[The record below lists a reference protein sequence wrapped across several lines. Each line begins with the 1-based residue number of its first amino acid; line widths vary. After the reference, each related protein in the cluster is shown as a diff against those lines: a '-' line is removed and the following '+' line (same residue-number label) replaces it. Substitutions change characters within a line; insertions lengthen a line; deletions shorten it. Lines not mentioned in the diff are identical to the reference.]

1 MKHDVLSQ
9 NYYNPSFQLRAR
21 NYPTNLFS
29 PATCLKPTLHVSLA
43 SAMLYAV
50 VDIET
55 NGSNTERGRITE
67 VAVFITDGK
76 EVLEEFS
83 TLVNPGKFIPNYITS
98 LTGITNEMV
107 MLDPPFSE
115 IAPRLHEMLKD
126 KVFVAHNVN
135 FDYGFLK
142 EEFKRCDINWS
153 ANKLCTVRLGRKIF
167 PGFRS
172 YGLGNLCKRLNI
184 SIYPRHRAIGDA
196 RATTTLFLQMMSRD
210 HQQVIPQMLKRN
222 SREATLPPNI
232 PREKVDNLPEQAGVY
247 YFLNAKAKVI
257 YVGKAKNLKKRVI
270 SHFTGNSK
278 LKKQR
283 KFLDLVVDIDFVT
296 CGNEL
301 IALLYE
307 CLEIKRL
314 IPEFNR
320 AQKFLQLNYGIYSY
334 EDRNGYLRLA
344 IAKNNKMCNPIYT
357 CSSMAEARKLLM
369 QKVSEYQLCPKLC
382 GLQKSSGAC
391 FDQKIGQCQGAC
403 ILEEETLAY
412 NKKVNEAINSFD
424 MQLESFVI
432 QGKGRTSEE
441 NSIVLV
447 EKGSFKGFGF
457 VDYDCTI
464 DHPSQ
469 LESYIN
475 HYPDNQDV
483 QRILKMYLKQ
493 QHKDKIIP
501 IV

>member
-1 MKHDVLSQ
+1 
-9 NYYNPSFQLRAR
+9 
-21 NYPTNLFS
+21 
-29 PATCLKPTLHVSLA
+29 
-43 SAMLYAV
+43 MLYAV

-55 NGSNTERGRITE
+55 NGSNTSLGRITE
-67 VAVFITDGK
+67 VAVFITDGTQ
-76 EVLEEFS
+76 VLEEFS

-107 MLDPPFSE
+107 MLAPLFSE
-115 IAPRLHEMLKD
+115 VAPRLHEMLKD

-135 FDYGFLK
+135 FDFGFLK
-142 EEFKRCDINWS
+142 EEFKRCDINWT

-172 YGLGNLCKRLNI
+172 YGLGNLCKQLNI

-196 RATTTLFLQMMSRD
+196 RATTTLFMQMMARD
-210 HQQVIPQMLKRN
+210 HHQVIPQMLKRN

-232 PREKVDNLPEQAGVY
+232 PREKVDSLPNQAGVY
-247 YFLNAKAKVI
+247 YFLNAKGKVV
-257 YVGKAKNLKKRVI
+257 YVGKAKDLKKRVI
-270 SHFTGNSK
+270 SHFTGNSE
-278 LKKQR
+278 LKKHR
-283 KFLDLVVDIDFVT
+283 KFLDYVEDIDFVT

-314 IPEFNR
+314 TPEFNR

-334 EDRNGYLRLA
+334 EDRNGYIRLA
-344 IAKNNKMCNPIYT
+344 IAKNSQKCTPIFT
-357 CSSMAEARKLLM
+357 CSSMAEARKILL

-382 GLQKSSGAC
+382 GLQKSTGAC
-391 FDQKIGQCQGAC
+391 FDFKIGQCKGAC
-403 ILEEETLAY
+403 IHEEETMDY
-412 NKKVNEAINSFD
+412 NQRVKETITSFE

-457 VDYDCTI
+457 VDYECTI
-464 DHPSQ
+464 DHPGQ
-469 LESYIN
+469 LENYIN
-475 HYPDNQDV
+475 YYPDNQDV
-483 QRILKMYLKQ
+483 QRILRMYLKQ

-501 IV
+501 ISV

>member
-1 MKHDVLSQ
+1 
-9 NYYNPSFQLRAR
+9 
-21 NYPTNLFS
+21 
-29 PATCLKPTLHVSLA
+29 
-43 SAMLYAV
+43 
-50 VDIET
+50 
-55 NGSNTERGRITE
+55 
-67 VAVFITDGK
+67 
-76 EVLEEFS
+76 
-83 TLVNPGKFIPNYITS
+83 
-98 LTGITNEMV
+98 
-107 MLDPPFSE
+107 
-115 IAPRLHEMLKD
+115 
-126 KVFVAHNVN
+126 
-135 FDYGFLK
+135 
-142 EEFKRCDINWS
+142 
-153 ANKLCTVRLGRKIF
+153 
-167 PGFRS
+167 
-172 YGLGNLCKRLNI
+172 
-184 SIYPRHRAIGDA
+184 
-196 RATTTLFLQMMSRD
+196 
-210 HQQVIPQMLKRN
+210 
-222 SREATLPPNI
+222 
-232 PREKVDNLPEQAGVY
+232 
-247 YFLNAKAKVI
+247 
-257 YVGKAKNLKKRVI
+257 
-270 SHFTGNSK
+270 
-278 LKKQR
+278 
-283 KFLDLVVDIDFVT
+283 
-296 CGNEL
+296 
-301 IALLYE
+301 
-307 CLEIKRL
+307 
-314 IPEFNR
+314 
-320 AQKFLQLNYGIYSY
+320 
-334 EDRNGYLRLA
+334 
-344 IAKNNKMCNPIYT
+344 
-357 CSSMAEARKLLM
+357 M